1 MKGSLPLFVK
11 SFTLR
16 EKSVLW
22 AVLSTDLCLINDFLL
37 SNVRAMLHFLRVI
50 LLLKRPDSFPLK
62 KPALK
67 GLVFLKSYPC
77 EADVPACCADVLAC
91 CGRCLNSVKE
101 ALNTTFFRSLPGD
114 RDYGLLGL
122 ITAKQEVD

>member
-37 SNVRAMLHFLRVI
+37 SNVRAMLHFLLVI
-50 LLLKRPDSFPLK
+50 LLMKRPDSFPLK
-62 KPALK
+62 KSALK

-77 EADVPACCADVLAC
+77 EADVPACC
-91 CGRCLNSVKE
+91 GRCLNSVKE
-101 ALNTTFFRSLPGD
+101 ALNATFFRSLPGD